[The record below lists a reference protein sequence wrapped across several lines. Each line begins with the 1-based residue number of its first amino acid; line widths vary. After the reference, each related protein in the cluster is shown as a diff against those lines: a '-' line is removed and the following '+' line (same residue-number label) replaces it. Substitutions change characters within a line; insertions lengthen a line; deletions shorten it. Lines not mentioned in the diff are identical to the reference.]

1 MADYVDPRITKPISN
16 RLISEAIDAVNEEVE
31 GGGGVALPIEISDV
45 NGLEGEL
52 ESKASTSDIPD
63 VSDLATKTELTNGL
77 AGKANTTHTHDQ
89 SQVSGLEAA
98 LNGKANATHVHAQGD
113 ITGLADALALK
124 ANVSQLPSA
133 NQLIPAGGS
142 ETTFLAGDNSWKVPV
157 NTTYPALTE
166 ANANAGTAT
175 TASTISALVLKA
187 AIETHRFPAPPASG
201 VYHLVSTDGVLSW
214 EEVVE

>member
-1 MADYVDPRITKPISN
+1 MADYVDPRITRPTSN
-16 RLISEAIDAVNEEVE
+16 RLTSAAIDAVNSGAE
-31 GGGGVALPIEISDV
+31 GGVVLPIEISDV

-52 ESKASTSDIPD
+52 ESKASNSDIPD
-63 VSDLATKTELTNGL
+63 VSGLATKAELTNGL
-77 AGKANTTHTHDQ
+77 SGKANT
-89 SQVSGLEAA
+89 
-98 LNGKANATHVHAQGD
+98 THVHAQGD
-113 ITGLADALALK
+113 VTGLVDALSAK

-133 NQLIPAGGS
+133 NQLIPTGGS

-157 NTTYPALTE
+157 NTTYPVLTE
-166 ANANAGTAT
+166 ANADAGTAS

-187 AIETHRFPAPPASG
+187 AIETHRFPAPPTSG